1 MWITE
6 SAKKGKNLKDFFNV
20 NGVDVY
26 IKDRLPDNINPD
38 FVFKYID
45 IKLSRYTFNISTL

>member
-20 NGVDVY
+20 HGVDVY

-45 IKLSRYTFNISTL
+45 A